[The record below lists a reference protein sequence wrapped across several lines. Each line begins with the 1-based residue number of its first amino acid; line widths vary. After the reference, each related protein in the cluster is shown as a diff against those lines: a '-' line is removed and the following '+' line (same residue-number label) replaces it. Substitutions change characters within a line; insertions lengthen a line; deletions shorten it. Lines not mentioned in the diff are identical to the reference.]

1 MNNNLLK
8 IRKANSND
16 AKNWCEFSAKMWRYA
31 YKDIFP
37 EEVFVDKEN
46 KIEEKI
52 KKFNEEKQNNNNSIS
67 YVAEYDGKIIGIMHG
82 SIKSSYKPFC
92 SDYADLRGI
101 YIDPKFQGCGIGTS
115 LKNIFE
121 AWAIEN
127 GASKYVIGVLKD
139 NKKARKVYESWGG
152 KLSSYEESYVK
163 LGIGYPEVFYT
174 YNL

>member
-1 MNNNLLK
+1 M
-8 IRKANSND
+8 
-16 AKNWCEFSAKMWRYA
+16 
-31 YKDIFP
+31 
-37 EEVFVDKEN
+37 
-46 KIEEKI
+46 
-52 KKFNEEKQNNNNSIS
+52 
-67 YVAEYDGKIIGIMHG
+67 
-82 SIKSSYKPFC
+82 
-92 SDYADLRGI
+92 
-101 YIDPKFQGCGIGTS
+101 
-115 LKNIFE
+115 KNIFE